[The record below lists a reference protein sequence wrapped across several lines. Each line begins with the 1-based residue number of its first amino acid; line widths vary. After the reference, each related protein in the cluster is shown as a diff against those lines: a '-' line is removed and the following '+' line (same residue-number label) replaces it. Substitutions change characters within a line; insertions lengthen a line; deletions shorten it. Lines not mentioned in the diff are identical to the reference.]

1 MTKRRLASVLVA
13 ALVVVSG
20 AFLVVPVFS
29 GGIGFLL
36 YVGIF
41 RALFPSM
48 INWGDHD
55 AFMKCSGAIADPRHW
70 PHPPS
75 YACLAM
81 HLCANEAVLSEDQT
95 KALYKQ
101 IRKTPGCQ
109 DP

>member
-1 MTKRRLASVLVA
+1 VLLAA
-13 ALVVVSG
+13 VVVLFG
-20 AFLVVPVFS
+20 VLLVVPVFS
-29 GGIGFLL
+29 SGVGFLL

-41 RALFPSM
+41 RALFPST
-48 INWGDHD
+48 INWGDKD
-55 AFMKCSGAIADPRHW
+55 AFMKCSGAIADPRKW
-70 PHPPS
+70 PNAPN

-95 KALYKQ
+95 KAPYGQ